1 MIIKTFIEGPISA
14 NNYLLIDNDEAVLID
29 CSSPREEF
37 VNAVK
42 SQGVKLKYIF
52 LTHGHFDHILGCDKF
67 KETFSCEIHMN
78 EKDRM
83 QVQQAPQML
92 SYYSG
97 AVIESINSITKD
109 VFDGDEFVFGNVKI
123 KAISTP
129 GHTQGGMCYLIDGK
143 LFSGDTLFRES
154 VGRCDLPGG
163 NWKELLSSVRDKLFK
178 LPDETIVYT
187 GHGPSTTIGYEK
199 KYNEILNI

>member
-1 MIIKTFIEGPISA
+1 
-14 NNYLLIDNDEAVLID
+14 
-29 CSSPREEF
+29 
-37 VNAVK
+37 
-42 SQGVKLKYIF
+42 
-52 LTHGHFDHILGCDKF
+52 
-67 KETFSCEIHMN
+67 MN

-123 KAISTP
+123 KDISTH
-129 GHTQGGMCYLIDGK
+129 GHTQCGMCYLIDGK
-143 LFSGDTLFRES
+143 LFSGDTLFREC